1 MIIIAPDS
9 FKGTMSAIQVCEIIK
24 NEFLK
29 ADPSL
34 DIRCMP
40 IADGGEGTVD
50 ALLSGGGER
59 VSVTVNDPY
68 FQKIESF
75 YGILPDGTAVIEMA
89 AASGLPLVGENK
101 NPLLTTTY
109 GTGELIKSAL
119 DRGCTKIILG
129 IGGSAT
135 NDGGM
140 GCATALGVRFT
151 DAVGNEVPL
160 NGKGLA
166 DVRKIDLNGI
176 DSRLKNTDIKV
187 LCDVTSPLYGKEGA
201 AYVFA
206 PQKGADEQTV
216 RVLDDGLHNF
226 AKVTRE
232 TIGTDNSQ
240 LEGAGA
246 AGGLGFCLVSF
257 LGAELVKGA
266 PTLLRSMGLDI
277 LARSAELIITGEG
290 CFDEQS
296 LLGKAPSSVA
306 ELSGSTPVIAVA
318 GRCKIDLPEDSKIR
332 KVYVTDKIGKPFD
345 VLKRE
350 CFDDLSATAKEI
362 AKDYIFSKTI

>member
-9 FKGTMSAIQVCEIIK
+9 FKGTMTATEVCKIIK
-24 NEFLK
+24 TEFLRV
-29 ADPSL
+29 DPEL

-50 ALLSGGGER
+50 ALLTVGGER
-59 VSVTVNDPY
+59 VSTTVSDPY
-68 FQKIESF
+68 FNRIDSF

-109 GTGELIKSAL
+109 GTGELIKAAL
-119 DRGCTKIILG
+119 DRGCRRILLG

-140 GCATALGVRFT
+140 GCAAALGVRFL
-151 DAVGNEVPL
+151 DSADNAVSL
-160 NGKGLA
+160 NGAGLS
-166 DVRKIDLNGI
+166 DVYSIDFSDI
-176 DSRLKNTDIKV
+176 DSRLKDAEIKV
-187 LCDVTSPLYGKEGA
+187 LCDVTSPLYGENGA
-201 AYVFA
+201 AHIFA
-206 PQKGADEQTV
+206 PQKGADERAV
-216 RVLDDGLHNF
+216 KILDDGLRNL
-226 AKVTRE
+226 AEVTQN
-232 TIGTDNSQ
+232 TIGKDNAF

-257 LGAELVKGA
+257 LGAKLVKGA
-266 PTLLRSMGLDI
+266 PTVLRSMGLDV
-277 LARSAELIITGEG
+277 LAESAELIITGEG

-306 ELSGSTPVIAVA
+306 ELSGDTPVIAVA
-318 GRCKIDLPEDSKIR
+318 GRCKIDLPENSRIR
-332 KVYVTDKIGKPFD
+332 RVYVTDHVGKTFE
-345 VLKRE
+345 VLQKE
-350 CFDDLSATAKEI
+350 CFDDLAVAARQMAEDWILMRK
-362 AKDYIFSKTI
+362 